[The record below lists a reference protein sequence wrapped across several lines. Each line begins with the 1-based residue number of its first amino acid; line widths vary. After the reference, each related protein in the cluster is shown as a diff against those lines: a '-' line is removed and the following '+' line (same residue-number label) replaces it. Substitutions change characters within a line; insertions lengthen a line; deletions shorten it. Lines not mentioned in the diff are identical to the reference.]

1 MRIRPVRN
9 ELDHPQVKKRAE
21 TLRRIEQLKEERE
34 LQKLMGED
42 YGTETTSG
50 SGSGDAKK

>member
-1 MRIRPVRN
+1 MRIRPIRN

-21 TLRRIEQLKEERE
+21 ILKRIERLKEARE

-50 SGSGDAKK
+50 QSSGDAKE